1 MGQGK
6 RIFTIH
12 TMPFMD
18 SPSQALPQSRD
29 QPASA
34 SRDPFWQPT
43 PRSSSGLASLMTAVH
58 ESAMPPPAMAP
69 RARPQTLHSRRP
81 QCTHMNMAR
90 VYGNHT
96 CQMCGKIPSMG
107 WLYCCHQD
115 SEQPDTPS
123 HTDIFPI
130 VPDES
135 SFLDVQARIAE
146 SLGIGS
152 TVITGIR
159 RGDYSFEQVDTLIE
173 QKRHLLATIRRT
185 ERGSADSTPQ
195 MHQRPRR
202 NSGLADIIASVGT
215 SAAPTTSMSVT
226 NAAPR
231 ASTQISRR
239 TSTLTRSQEY
249 KQTCNF
255 QVCHACRPFFQD
267 RQYTSFEKV
276 LSGCMPAL
284 TEGDIARLP
293 ILNPQIVRGLG
304 LRAQHSLSSPL
315 ARSGSID
322 ITMQRDWYDDDD
334 HSDMT
339 PISVSTSELEMEES
353 RADDDDPWPCPGA
366 GYCPLWAPEAGCA
379 YDSGFDDG
387 LRALNHAF
395 GYEPDTSRMTPENS
409 RSQLRRVQSA
419 LQDTPGG
426 TSTASSI
433 SLPTPS
439 TAPLAPLTPTDESF
453 DEALSKRLA
462 KSSKA
467 VSMLEILPSAER
479 QANERRALVLRD
491 SDSAHSV
498 GSEMEVQ
505 GGVALTEEAVG
516 TGQPGIVTDVN

>member
-1 MGQGK
+1 
-6 RIFTIH
+6 
-12 TMPFMD
+12 MPFMD
-18 SPSQALPQSRD
+18 PSAASQTTQSRD
-29 QPASA
+29 QPAFP
-34 SRDPFWQPT
+34 SRDPFWQST
-43 PRSSSGLASLMTAVH
+43 PRSSPGLTSLMTAVH
-58 ESAMPPPAMAP
+58 EPATPPPATMAP
-69 RARPQTLHSRRP
+69 RARPQTMHSRRP

-115 SEQPDTPS
+115 SEQPNCPS
-123 HTDIFPI
+123 DTDIFPI
-130 VPDES
+130 VPNES

-146 SLGIGS
+146 SLGIGA

-202 NSGLADIIASVGT
+202 NSGLADIIASV
-215 SAAPTTSMSVT
+215 
-226 NAAPR
+226 
-231 ASTQISRR
+231 
-239 TSTLTRSQEY
+239 
-249 KQTCNF
+249 
-255 QVCHACRPFFQD
+255 
-267 RQYTSFEKV
+267 
-276 LSGCMPAL
+276 AL
-284 TEGDIARLP
+284 TEEDIARLP
-293 ILNPQIVRGLG
+293 MLNPQIVRGLG
-304 LRAQHSLSSPL
+304 LRSLHALPSSVV
-315 ARSGSID
+315 RSGSID

-339 PISVSTSELEMEES
+339 PISVTTSDLEMEES
-353 RADDDDPWPCPGA
+353 RVDDDDPWPCPGA
-366 GYCPLWAPEAGCA
+366 GYCPLWVPEAGCA

-426 TSTASSI
+426 TSTASSV

-453 DEALSKRLA
+453 DEALSKRLT

-479 QANERRALVLRD
+479 KANERRALILRD
-491 SDSAHSV
+491 NDSTHSV

-516 TGQPGIVTDVN
+516 TGQPDIMTNAE

>member
-1 MGQGK
+1 
-6 RIFTIH
+6 
-12 TMPFMD
+12 MPFMD
-18 SPSQALPQSRD
+18 PPAASQTMQPRD
-29 QPASA
+29 QPAFP
-34 SRDPFWQPT
+34 SRDPFWQST
-43 PRSSSGLASLMTAVH
+43 PRSSPGLTSLMTAVH
-58 ESAMPPPAMAP
+58 ESATPPPAAMAP
-69 RARPQTLHSRRP
+69 RARPQTMHFRRP
-81 QCTHMNMAR
+81 QCA
-90 VYGNHT
+90 
-96 CQMCGKIPSMG
+96 
-107 WLYCCHQD
+107 
-115 SEQPDTPS
+115 
-123 HTDIFPI
+123 
-130 VPDES
+130 
-135 SFLDVQARIAE
+135 
-146 SLGIGS
+146 

-215 SAAPTTSMSVT
+215 SAAPTTFTSAT

-231 ASTQISRR
+231 ASTQIPRR
-239 TSTLTRSQEY
+239 TPTLTRSQEY
-249 KQTCNF
+249 RQNCNF
-255 QVCHACRPFFQD
+255 QVCHACRPFFRD

-276 LSGCMPAL
+276 LSGCAPAL
-284 TEGDIARLP
+284 TEEDIARLP
-293 ILNPQIVRGLG
+293 MLNPQIARDLG
-304 LRAQHSLSSPL
+304 LRSPHAL
-315 ARSGSID
+315 PSPMARSGSVD
-322 ITMQRDWYDDDD
+322 ITIQRDWYDDDD

-339 PISVSTSELEMEES
+339 PISVTTSELEMDES
-353 RADDDDPWPCPGA
+353 RVDDDDPWPCPGA

-426 TSTASSI
+426 TSTASSV

-467 VSMLEILPSAER
+467 VSMLEILPSAAR
-479 QANERRALVLRD
+479 QANERRALVLRE
-491 SDSAHSV
+491 SDSTNSM

-516 TGQPGIVTDVN
+516 TGHPDIITNAERDLQGDQNHERLHEEQ